1 MDKTETGLTN
11 DKLLEEI
18 RGIRRVVI
26 NRCYGGFSLSDLAE
40 KLYRKR
46 AGITDDNWYSGDVER
61 DDSILVSIVRELGAA
76 ANGSCAKLKIVEIPA
91 EVEWQIE
98 EYDGREWVAEKHR
111 IWS

>member
-26 NRCYGGFSLSDLAE
+26 NRCYGGFSLSDEAIN
-40 KLYRKR
+40 LYKNRV
-46 AGITDDNWYSGDVER
+46 GITDPDWYSGDVAR
-61 DDSILVSIVRELGAA
+61 DDLTLVAVVRELGMA

-91 EVEWQIE
+91 EIEWQIE
-98 EYDGREWVAEKHR
+98 DYDGNEWIAEKHR
-111 IWS
+111 TWS

>member
-1 MDKTETGLTN
+1 MDNITTRLTN

-18 RGIRRVVI
+18 RGIRRIVI
-26 NRCYGGFSLSDLAE
+26 NTCHGGFSISGEAE
-40 KLYRKR
+40 NLYKER
-46 AGITDDNWYSGDVER
+46 AGITDPWYSCDVER
-61 DDSILVSIVRELGAA
+61 DDSILVSIVRELGPAA
-76 ANGSCAKLKIVEIPA
+76 DGAYSNLKIVEIPA